1 MALVD
6 YDPLLW
12 PDIQKGESLFIHK
25 FAVKRRAAGNGV
37 SNFLIRFAKE
47 ECKRRN
53 IPCVRLDCDQFR
65 DKVRKIYENEGFVYV
80 EEKCFRDKYPTAFY
94 VYKAE

>member
-25 FAVKRRAAGNGV
+25 LAVKRRAAGNGV

-53 IPCVRLDCDQFR
+53 IPCEVGL
-65 DKVRKIYENEGFVYV
+65 
-80 EEKCFRDKYPTAFY
+80 
-94 VYKAE
+94 